1 MVRIEALIAYGF
13 LAGGMLFLMLL
24 GFALSFGV
32 PRAVSCTDSRPE
44 GYNPAVIVRVKAD
57 PKRNGDIL
65 KRNLFGCTFYSYEP
79 PPGQ

>member
-13 LAGGMLFLMLL
+13 LAGGVLFLMLL
-24 GFALSFGV
+24 GVLLSVGV
-32 PRAVSCTDSRPE
+32 PRAVSCTDERPA
-44 GYNPAVIVRVKAD
+44 GYSPAVIVRVKAD

-65 KRNLFGCTFYSYEP
+65 KRDLFGCTFYSYDP